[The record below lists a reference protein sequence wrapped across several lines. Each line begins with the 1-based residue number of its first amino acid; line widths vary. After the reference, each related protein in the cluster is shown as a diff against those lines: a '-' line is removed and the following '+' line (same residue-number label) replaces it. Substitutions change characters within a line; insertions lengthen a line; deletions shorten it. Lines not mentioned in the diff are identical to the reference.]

1 VPLWG
6 THEIIKIPVG
16 GGPILVKVLP
26 KSCRVKITIVK
37 GYSICCLFALCNL
50 SFLNVRRGD
59 ITHACIRMCVR
70 ARARDH
76 GNRDAMRCPRARGA
90 GGRMPISYLALYDRP
105 VVWLPHSLE
114 HHMGR
119 SACHSP
125 HRDHIRVAM
134 GVTASHALEKRL
146 DWLARLQGSY
156 TIKNQKARVGAQ
168 ARPRAAVGG
177 GSSIDVNILS

>member
-1 VPLWG
+1 MRCSRARIQLSNVSRIKFLWQIRG
-6 THEIIKIPVG
+6 
-16 GGPILVKVLP
+16 ILVP
-26 KSCRVKITIVK
+26 
-37 GYSICCLFALCNL
+37 GGL
-50 SFLNVRRGD
+50 SRGGAWRGD

-146 DWLARLQGSY
+146 EWLARLQGSY
-156 TIKNQKARVGAQ
+156 TIKKTK
-168 ARPRAAVGG
+168 
-177 GSSIDVNILS
+177 S